1 MTYAERAEKRARAI
15 YEAALSST
23 LMQQESTTA
32 AGVVC
37 EFDFDMALRET
48 LVRMVAKELQNGT
61 E

>member
-37 EFDFDMALRET
+37 ESTSMWRS
-48 LVRMVAKELQNGT
+48 AKRS
-61 E
+61 